1 MLKKNISLF
10 LCVVQIF
17 LISAYAQGETRG
29 LAQETRGLAQ
39 EEEMDTFSPLHRDVE
54 KLKLLRESDIYNLL
68 PEEKKKILASIS
80 DKISKSTLEKLLV
93 ILSQKDILG
102 SIDFLD
108 ELYLITNPIDLE
120 RYIMRRYL
128 EIREEVPLLEKFY
141 SAGPELGIKT
151 EVLRQIGYDLTYARP
166 DKKISTQ
173 FISQGYTLGP
183 GDSLFLYV
191 WGRVKLPDVLSF
203 PMMVTILHDGRV
215 FIPLVGPVSVG
226 GMTLESA
233 SEIVRSA
240 VRRVLGD
247 VEVAV
252 SLSSL
257 KSIPVVVV
265 GEVRNPG
272 VIILSGTLSPFEAIQ
287 EAGGIKNSGSLR
299 NIEIRR
305 DGKFFARID
314 LYDLIFGGVSEGA
327 LSGVTLKAWDVVFV
341 PRVGST
347 FAISGSV
354 KSPGIYEMIGEKI
367 SLKDAVTLSG
377 GFIPAQGKFRIRIKR
392 LSVDRRG
399 NILDIIVG
407 DENRENILSSQELVD
422 GDFVEVYPL
431 FAEQEDKYIFVSGYV
446 RKPQKIPYVENMT
459 LKDAIMLSGGFT
471 SINSPYAYEIIRY
484 ENGKETKIYKKIPE
498 ETRKK
503 DLNAIIDLLKD
514 EIILPYDRITIFP
527 PPENEVP
534 QFIQVSVSGEVL
546 FPGKYMVQKGDRLY
560 DLLKKA
566 GGFTDRAY
574 TDGIIFTRQ
583 ALKYEQMRRIDLV
596 TQLLTKDIIGESSQY
611 VQIGGTPIRQ
621 PGDLSDRVR
630 LMRYIMELSEF
641 TGRIVL
647 KIDRDLEKLKD
658 SKYNIELQP
667 DDAVLIPQIPS
678 HVIVA
683 GEVKN
688 PATFSYVPDKG
699 VKFYVE
705 LSGGYTKYANKSEV
719 FIIRANGQ
727 ADTNLSKVNPGD
739 TIVVPPRVV
748 IPYETWYI
756 IRDVLSVSFQ
766 GLTAGALM
774 LNALK

>member
-1 MLKKNISLF
+1 MLKISML
-10 LCVVQIF
+10 LCIVQIF
-17 LISAYAQGETRG
+17 LFSTALYAQGKQRD
-29 LAQETRGLAQ
+29 LAREG
-39 EEEMDTFSPLHRDVE
+39 EEETSIFSPLYRDTE
-54 KLKLLRESDIYNLL
+54 KLNLLRESEIYGLL
-68 PEEKKKILASIS
+68 PEDKKEVLTSIS
-80 DKISKSTLEKLLV
+80 EKISRSTLEKLLY
-93 ILSQKDILG
+93 ILSERDIL
-102 SIDFLD
+102 SAIDFLS
-108 ELYLITNPIDLE
+108 ELYLITNPIELE
-120 RYIMRRYL
+120 RYIMRRYIETKE
-128 EIREEVPLLEKFY
+128 EIPLLERFY
-141 SAGPELGIKT
+141 SAGPEIGIKPSI
-151 EVLRQIGYDLTYARP
+151 LKQIGYNLTYARP

-173 FISQGYTLGP
+173 FISQGYILGP
-183 GDSLFLYV
+183 GDSLFVYV

-203 PMMVTILHDGRV
+203 PAMVTILHDGRA

-233 SEIVRSA
+233 SEIIRSA

-265 GEVRNPG
+265 GEVEKPG

-299 NIEIRR
+299 NIEVRR
-305 DGKFFARID
+305 EGKLFARID
-314 LYDLIFGGVSEGA
+314 LYDLIFRGASEGA
-327 LSGVTLKAWDVVFV
+327 LSGITLKAWDVVFV

-354 KSPGIYEMIGEKI
+354 KSPGIYEMSREKI
-367 SLKDAVTLSG
+367 SLKEALTLSG

-392 LSVDRRG
+392 FSSDRRG
-399 NILDIIVG
+399 NILDIILG
-407 DENRENILSSQELVD
+407 DENRENLLTSHELVD
-422 GDFVEVYPL
+422 GDIVEVYSS

-459 LKDAIMLSGGFT
+459 LKEAVMLSGGFT
-471 SINSPYAYEIIRY
+471 SIDPPYAYEIIRY
-484 ENGKETKIYKKIPE
+484 ENGKETKIYKRVPE
-498 ETRKK
+498 EIRKK
-503 DLNAIIDLLKD
+503 DLNSVIDLLKD
-514 EIILPYDRITIFP
+514 EMVIPYDRITIYP
-527 PPENEVP
+527 PPENEIP

-574 TDGIIFTRQ
+574 SDGIVFTRQ
-583 ALKYEQMRRIDLV
+583 TLKHEQMKKIDLV
-596 TQLLTKDIIGESSQY
+596 TQMLTKDVIGESSRY
-611 VQIGGTPIRQ
+611 VQIGGTPVRQ
-621 PGDLSDRVR
+621 TGDLSDRVR

-647 KIDRDLEKLKD
+647 KIDKDLERLKD
-658 SKYNIELQP
+658 SKYNIELQL
-667 DDAVLIPQIPS
+667 DDSISVPPIPS

-699 VKFYVE
+699 TKFYVE

-756 IRDVLSVSFQ
+756 VRDVLSVSFQ